1 MKYVR
6 LKFVKYVRVAF
17 RLVCLMGGNVFFSD
31 RSTAFWSCLVYL
43 RDWCVGLGVAS
54 VCSVDTTRW
63 DGMTDRHAVSSRE
76 GQRLQLFLYGILIN
90 DLFVGGGPSPLLL
103 SVPAGPGRGSLLLS
117 FPQTNDLLVGGGRNP
132 TMTDRW
138 R

>member
-1 MKYVR
+1 MFGPSGRSRFGHVLSIYV
-6 LKFVKYVRVAF
+6 
-17 RLVCLMGGNVFFSD
+17 
-31 RSTAFWSCLVYL
+31 
-43 RDWCVGLGVAS
+43 CVGSGVAS

-103 SVPAGPGRGSLLLS
+103 SVPAGPGR
-117 FPQTNDLLVGGGRNP
+117 
-132 TMTDRW
+132 
-138 R
+138 